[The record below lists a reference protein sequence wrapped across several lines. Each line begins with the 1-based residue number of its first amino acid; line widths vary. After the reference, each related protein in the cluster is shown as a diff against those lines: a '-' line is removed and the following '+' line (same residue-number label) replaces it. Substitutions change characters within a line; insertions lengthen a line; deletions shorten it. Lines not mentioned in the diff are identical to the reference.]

1 MTLPGWITPEIIAI
15 ALKVVVACVILVG
28 MVLVAAYMIWLERRL
43 LGLWQDR
50 YGPNRVGPFGLG
62 QVIADMLKIF
72 FKEDWTPP
80 FADKAMFWI
89 APAIAMAMMMLGFL
103 IIPLADTV
111 WVGDIDVGLLFF
123 LAVAGLAVY
132 AVMLGGWA
140 SNSKYALLGGVRS
153 TAQTISYEVFMGISL
168 MGVVMLAGSFNL
180 REIVH
185 DQQGM
190 WFGVIPQWNVITQF
204 LGFLVWI
211 PAALAVT
218 HRTPFDLP
226 EAESELVQGYH
237 TEYSSM
243 KFGMF
248 MVSEYVGIV
257 MVSALTTTLFFGG
270 WDVPWVE
277 NEGWFLSLLAFCGKT
292 VFFMAS
298 YILVRAAL
306 PRPRYDQIMSAGWKV
321 CLPLA
326 LINLLGTAAV
336 VLWQSPGVSA

>member
-1 MTLPGWITPEIIAI
+1 MFAWITPELTAI
-15 ALKVVVACVILVG
+15 FWKVVTTIVILLA
-28 MVLVAAYMIWLERRL
+28 MVISAAWMIWLERRL

-72 FKEDWTPP
+72 FKEDWTPA
-80 FADKAMFWI
+80 FVDKVTFWL
-89 APAIAMAMMMLGFL
+89 APAIAMSMMMLGFAV
-103 IIPLADTV
+103 IPLTNTLWVADL
-111 WVGDIDVGLLFF
+111 DIGLLFF
-123 LAVAGLAVY
+123 LAIAGLSVY

-140 SNSKYALLGGVRS
+140 SNSKYSLLGGVRS
-153 TAQTISYEVFMGISL
+153 TAQTISYEVFMGLSL
-168 MGVVMLAGSFNL
+168 MGVVMLTGSFNI
-180 REIVH
+180 REIVLAQ
-185 DQQGM
+185 DGTINMLRQ
-190 WFGVIPQWNVITQF
+190 P
-204 LGFLVWI
+204 LAFLVWV
-211 PAALAVT
+211 PAMLAVT

-257 MVSALTTTLFFGG
+257 MVSALTTALFFGG
-270 WDVPWVE
+270 WLGPGSE
-277 NEGWFLSLLAFCGKT
+277 QYPLLGLAYFIGKT
-292 VFFMAS
+292 FLFMCS

-306 PRPRYDQIMSAGWKV
+306 PRPRYDQIMAAGWKV

-336 VLWQSPGVSA
+336 ILWSGAQA

>member
-1 MTLPGWITPEIIAI
+1 MFDWITPELAAI
-15 ALKVVVACVILVG
+15 FWKVFQTIVVLLGLV
-28 MVLVAAYMIWLERRL
+28 LSAAWMIWLERRL

-62 QVIADMLKIF
+62 QVIADMIKIF
-72 FKEDWTPP
+72 FKEDWTPD
-80 FADKAMFWI
+80 FVDKVTFWL
-89 APAIAMAMMMLGFL
+89 APAIAMSMMMLGFL
-103 IIPLADTV
+103 VIPLTDTL
-111 WVGDIDVGLLFF
+111 WIGDLDIGLLFF
-123 LAVAGLAVY
+123 LAIAGLSVY

-140 SNSKYALLGGVRS
+140 SNSKYSLLGGVRS
-153 TAQTISYEVFMGISL
+153 TAQTISYEVFMGLAL
-168 MGVVMLAGSFNL
+168 MGVVMQAGSFNL

-185 DQQGM
+185 AQEGTIN
-190 WFGVIPQWNVITQF
+190 FFTQF
-204 LGFLVWI
+204 LGFLVWV

-270 WDVPWVE
+270 WLGPGSETYPWLGFFYFVSKT
-277 NEGWFLSLLAFCGKT
+277 FL
-292 VFFMAS
+292 FMCS
-298 YILVRAAL
+298 YILVRASL
-306 PRPRYDQIMSAGWKV
+306 PRPRYDQIMAAGWKV

-326 LINLLGTAAV
+326 LINLLGTGAV
-336 VLWQSPGVSA
+336 ILWQNGATS